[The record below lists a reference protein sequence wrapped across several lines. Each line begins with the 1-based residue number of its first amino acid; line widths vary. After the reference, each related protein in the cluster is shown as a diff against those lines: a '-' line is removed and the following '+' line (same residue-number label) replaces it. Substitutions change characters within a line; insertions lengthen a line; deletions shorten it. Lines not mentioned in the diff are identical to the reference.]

1 MKIEEFSVT
10 GRFKYLWLK
19 SVTGVN
25 LAQHCAR
32 SLVGEY
38 IEPEAALTL
47 DGDIYYL
54 CGVALPFVYKNN
66 FHLAFR
72 RCAGGEVVAD
82 HHGIRVRISDAEEL
96 PIDRSY
102 IDPADPHAADRWYN
116 TCRNWWF
123 AWYAAKILGLPAAG
137 MQ

>member
-1 MKIEEFSVT
+1 MKIEEFNVT
-10 GRFKYLWLK
+10 GRFKYLWMK

-25 LAQHCAR
+25 LMQHCAK

-38 IEPEAALTL
+38 IEPAAQLSL
-47 DGDIYYL
+47 DGDVYYL

-72 RCAGGEVVAD
+72 RRVGSEVIAD
-82 HHGIRVRISDAEEL
+82 RHGIRVRISDAEEL
-96 PIDRSY
+96 PIDSSY
-102 IDPADPHAADRWYN
+102 IDPLNVHAAKQAYN

-123 AWYAAKILGLPAAG
+123 AWYAVKILGLPVVG
-137 MQ
+137 PQ